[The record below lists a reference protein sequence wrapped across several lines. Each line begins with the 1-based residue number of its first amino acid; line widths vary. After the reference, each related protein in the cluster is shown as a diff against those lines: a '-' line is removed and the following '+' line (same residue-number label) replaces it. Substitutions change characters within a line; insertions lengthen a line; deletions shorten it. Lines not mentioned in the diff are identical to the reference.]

1 MAGKRDQN
9 LLAVRELSKEQRKD
23 VVDSLRI
30 ANADFIELLKFQNDK
45 NGEKLYSKQ
54 FFTRLRKTAK
64 RAGLSEVAY
73 LGRVL
78 RKKK

>member
-9 LLAVRELSKEQRKD
+9 LLAVKELSKRQRAD
-23 VVDSLRI
+23 ILVSLKM
-30 ANADFIELLKFQNDK
+30 ANEKFIGFLECEGN
-45 NGEKLYSKQ
+45 LYSKQ